1 MAALDDAA
9 LGDLP
14 PQAAVTF
21 ILHAQALWD
30 AGRLTEW
37 REVVAEMRRRGRGE

>member
-9 LGDLP
+9 LL
-14 PQAAVTF
+14 
-21 ILHAQALWD
+21 LHAQALWD

-37 REVVAEMRRRGRGE
+37 REVVAEMRRRGLGE

>member
-9 LGDLP
+9 L
-14 PQAAVTF
+14 

-30 AGRLTEW
+30 AGRLAEW
-37 REVVAEMRRRGRGE
+37 REVVAELRRRHMGE